1 MISLENF
8 LRFKT
13 SADMIL
19 EYTERTIC
27 NIPVNIKINIMGYLV
42 MIYKELAIAKAN
54 TEDKLAID
62 RAIVKIRWMAECV
75 FAACGTCKDFVSFED
90 AKTLWV
96 DLVTKKLVNTKY
108 HRLMSDLPVMEIK
121 ESEDWYNNPSLVNP
135 VLKVKTSYFT
145 GRKEVKEDGKTK
157 RQTAKFVRNI
167 NGSHCA
173 MKYHDR
179 AKLERSE
186 VKKHILATLIGD
198 GYVFEHPETGRVV
211 RVDSID
217 GIYSKLHCD
226 NGNVSGLMSM
236 PKSAVARGM
245 LEEIMKESKI
255 IKLTKRMAETLTK
268 EDNSNEL
275 VRLNDNSSNSSSNN
289 NLRSSDGNEHAF
301 GNRNGSSDLSNGQSC
316 AVAVEEYAVDT
327 NEATSMVSEE
337 EISSEVESRIEDTVE
352 SSGVRAEE
360 TSVVVEESSTPETEE
375 VGDSSSPVAE
385 EPSLA
390 ETLIFKYMDTEYD
403 FWWHCRHVF
412 QRANN
417 EHFNL
422 TRKLLERDGLYS
434 FNLLDEMMGLVR
446 ECLESSDVPEIPPKQ
461 KEVA

>member
-90 AKTLWV
+90 ASTLWV

-108 HRLMSDLPVMEIK
+108 HRLMSVLPVMEIK
-121 ESEDWYNNPSLVNP
+121 EAEDWYNNPSLVNP
-135 VLKVKTSYFT
+135 VLKVRTSYFT

-167 NGSHCA
+167 NGSHCT

-186 VKKHILATLIGD
+186 VKKHILATLIED

-236 PKSAVARGM
+236 PKAAVARGM
-245 LEEIMKESKI
+245 LEEVMKENKI
-255 IKLTKRMAETLTK
+255 IKLTKRMAEAMSDRGKLAESH
-268 EDNSNEL
+268 EDFETETICPEIKIEEESTNEL
-275 VRLNDNSSNSSSNN
+275 VRLNDNLGNSSSDN
-289 NLRSSDGNEHAF
+289 NLRASDGGEHD
-301 GNRNGSSDLSNGQSC
+301 NSNHNSSSDLS
-316 AVAVEEYAVDT
+316 
-327 NEATSMVSEE
+327 
-337 EISSEVESRIEDTVE
+337 SSQ
-352 SSGVRAEE
+352 
-360 TSVVVEESSTPETEE
+360 
-375 VGDSSSPVAE
+375 SSPVVMEECTDHFEEDKDMVSTEKISNQVIEAIDPIETDMKLWLDNDFDSCWMKRYHSKDVYRAE
-385 EPSLA
+385 Q
-390 ETLIFKYMDTEYD
+390 II
-403 FWWHCRHVF
+403 RHYITD
-412 QRANN
+412 NN
-417 EHFNL
+417 IEF
-422 TRKLLERDGLYS
+422 
-434 FNLLDEMMGLVR
+434 
-446 ECLESSDVPEIPPKQ
+446 
-461 KEVA
+461 KEVMAATVAAYLNLREPLSFVGKMASRFAA